1 MVGQKHL
8 LQTIDTLIKNNTFPR
23 FAILSGVKGSGKK
36 LISNDIAHK
45 LCDTVINIGIKVDD
59 IREMIKSAYKL
70 TTPCVYVISD
80 ADNMSLAA
88 KNALLKVTEEPPNN
102 AYFVMTLEDANQAL
116 DTIRSRATVFYVDNY
131 TQNEIFEYYW
141 TVGNMPNDA
150 ERVKELCETPGE
162 VDKCIAMCS
171 GTVQSF
177 YDYVELVVDNI
188 ATVSG
193 ANSFK
198 IADKINLK
206 SDDTKYD
213 FNLFLKAFRN
223 ICLERASDLMQ
234 TCSHNG
240 VIQMNTYLKW
250 VRITSKYLREL
261 HINGINKASTFDCWL
276 LDIREVAFN
285 GPPGS

>member
-70 TTPCVYVISD
+70 TTPCAYIIAD

-102 AYFVMTLEDANQAL
+102 AYFIMTLQDANRTL
-116 DTIRSRATVFYVDNY
+116 DTIRSRGVVFTMEIYTAVEIEEYIKTNIDYGDNMRIY
-131 TQNEIFEYYW
+131 
-141 TVGNMPNDA
+141 MD
-150 ERVKELCETPGE
+150 LCENIGD
-162 VDKCIAMCS
+162 VIALNS
-171 GTVQSF
+171 YDVEKF

-198 IADKINLK
+198 IGDKINLK
-206 SDDTKYD
+206 NDEDKYD
-213 FNLFLKAFRN
+213 LTLFFRAFIEVCVNKATDEMNAGNKSEMQLFLNWMK
-223 ICLERASDLMQ
+223 I
-234 TCSHNG
+234 TC
-240 VIQMNTYLKW
+240 
-250 VRITSKYLREL
+250 KYLREL
-261 HINGINKASTFDCWL
+261 GINGINKSAIFDCWL
-276 LDIREVAFN
+276 LDIREESFK
-285 GPPGS
+285 

>member
-1 MVGQKHL
+1 MIGQKHL
-8 LQTIDTLIKNNTFPR
+8 LNAIDNLISDNTFPR
-23 FAILSGVKGSGKK
+23 FTIIAGAKGSGKK
-36 LISNDIAHK
+36 LIAHYIANE
-45 LCDTVINIGIKVDD
+45 LESYAIPIGIKVDD
-59 IREMIKSAYKL
+59 IRDMIQSAYKL
-70 TTPCVYVISD
+70 TSPGTYIIAD
-80 ADNMSLAA
+80 ADSMSAAA

-162 VDKCIAMCS
+162 VDKCVAMCS

-177 YDYVELVVDNI
+177 YDYVNLVVDNI

-234 TCSHNG
+234 TCSYNG
-240 VIQMNTYLKW
+240 IIQMNTYLKW

>member
-70 TTPCVYVISD
+70 TTPCAYIIAD

-102 AYFVMTLEDANQAL
+102 AYFIMTLQDEYSTL
-116 DTIRSRATVFYVDNY
+116 DTIRSRGVVFHMEIYTPLEIEEYIKTNIDYGDNLRIY
-131 TQNEIFEYYW
+131 
-141 TVGNMPNDA
+141 MD
-150 ERVKELCETPGE
+150 LCENIGD
-162 VDKCIAMCS
+162 VIALNS
-171 GTVQSF
+171 YDIKEF

-198 IADKINLK
+198 IGDKINLK
-206 SDDTKYD
+206 KDDTKYD
-213 FNLFLKAFRN
+213 LALFLRAFIT
-223 ICLERASDLMQ
+223 ICLNRAGDEMNAGNKSEMQ
-234 TCSHNG
+234 MFLNWMKITC
-240 VIQMNTYLKW
+240 
-250 VRITSKYLREL
+250 RYLREL
-261 HINGINKASTFDCWL
+261 GINGINKLATFDCWL
-276 LDIREVAFN
+276 LDIREASFDSS
-285 GPPGS
+285 GS